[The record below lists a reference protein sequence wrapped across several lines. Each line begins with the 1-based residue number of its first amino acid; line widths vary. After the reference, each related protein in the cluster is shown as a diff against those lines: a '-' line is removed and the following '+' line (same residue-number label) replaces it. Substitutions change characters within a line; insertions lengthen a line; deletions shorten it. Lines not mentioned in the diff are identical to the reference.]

1 MIFYPHF
8 SVFILRSGHVFIF
21 ILLLRLLE
29 LYDHHIIHF
38 FHSSFVVLLSFFIA
52 IVRANCIC

>member
-38 FHSSFVVLLSFFIA
+38 FSFFICGFA
-52 IVRANCIC
+52 FILYCNCACKLYL